1 MKTKWLL
8 TIYGLTNTLI
18 GVIFIFFTDLI
29 TAISFQSIHDNNEV
43 DTLNQVVGILIA
55 GIGVL
60 ALFTRNVEEKSATEE
75 SIVQG
80 FLFAILLIF
89 GVMVYHY
96 ITGME
101 PPIGA
106 LLSQLIFILLFG
118 YTYFR
123 IKRER
128 G

>member
-1 MKTKWLL
+1 MS
-8 TIYGLTNTLI
+8 
-18 GVIFIFFTDLI
+18 
-29 TAISFQSIHDNNEV
+29 AISFQSIHNSNEV

-55 GIGVL
+55 GIGIL

-75 SIVQG
+75 SIIQG

-96 ITGME
+96 STGME
-101 PPIGA
+101 PPLGA
-106 LLSQLIFILLFG
+106 ILSQLIFILLFG